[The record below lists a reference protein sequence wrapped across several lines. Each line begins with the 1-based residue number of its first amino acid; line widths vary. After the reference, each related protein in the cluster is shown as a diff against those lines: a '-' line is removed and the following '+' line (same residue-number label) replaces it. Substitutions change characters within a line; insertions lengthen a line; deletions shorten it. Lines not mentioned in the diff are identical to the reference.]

1 MKKHSPFKRWFFT
14 GLILLVPILV
24 TVYLFVGVVNAMDSL
39 ILLIPAAWQ
48 PDQIIGFHLP
58 GLGVLLTFI
67 IVLITGMIGTSF
79 IGRWLVRMGE
89 SIVERIP
96 LVRSVYSALKS
107 VLETV
112 LRDNQDAF
120 RRVVLIE
127 YPRRGAY
134 ALAFVSGTGE
144 AEVQQKTGENVISVF
159 VPTAPNP
166 TSGFL
171 LYVPEEETMPLDM
184 SVEDGMKC
192 VISAGVITPDWKP
205 PVQNANN

>member
-1 MKKHSPFKRWFFT
+1 MMKRHSPLKRWFFT

-24 TVYLFVGVVNAMDSL
+24 TIYLFLAIVRSMDGL
-39 ILLIPAAWQ
+39 IHLIPTAWQ
-48 PDQIIGFHLP
+48 PDVLIGFHIP
-58 GLGVLLTFI
+58 GLGIVLTLLVILLT
-67 IVLITGMIGTSF
+67 GMLGASF

-96 LVRSVYSALKS
+96 LVRSVYGALKS

-112 LRDNQDAF
+112 LRDNQDSF
-120 RRVVLIE
+120 RRVVLVE
-127 YPRRGAY
+127 YPRHGSY
-134 ALAFVSGTGE
+134 ALGFISGSGHG
-144 AEVQQKTGENVISVF
+144 EVQDKTEEKVVTVF

-171 LYVPEEETMPLDM
+171 LYIPENETTPLDM

-192 VISAGVITPDWKP
+192 VISAGVITPNWTP
-205 PVQNANN
+205 PGKG

>member
-1 MKKHSPFKRWFFT
+1 MKKHSHIKRWFFT

-24 TVYLFVGVVNAMDSL
+24 TVYLFLGVVNAMDGL
-39 ILLIPAAWQ
+39 IRLIPSAWQ
-48 PDQIIGFHLP
+48 PDQLIGFHIP
-58 GLGVLLTFI
+58 GLGVLLTLL
-67 IVLITGMIGTSF
+67 IVLITGMLGASF

-89 SIVERIP
+89 SVVERIP
-96 LVRSVYSALKS
+96 LVRSVYGALKN

-127 YPRRGAY
+127 YPRRGTY
-134 ALAFVSGTGE
+134 ALGFVSGTGKG
-144 AEVQQKTGENVISVF
+144 EVQQKTGENVITVF

-171 LYVPEEETMPLDM
+171 LYVPEEETTPLNM

-192 VISAGVITPDWKP
+192 VISAGVITPDWQP
-205 PVQNANN
+205 PA

>member
-1 MKKHSPFKRWFFT
+1 MKKHSPVKRWFFT

-24 TVYLFVGVVNAMDSL
+24 TVYLFLGVVNAMDGL
-39 ILLIPAAWQ
+39 IRLIPSAWQ
-48 PDQIIGFHLP
+48 PDQLIGFHIP
-58 GLGVLLTFI
+58 GLGVLLTLI
-67 IVLITGMIGTSF
+67 IVLVTGMLGTSF

-89 SIVERIP
+89 SVVERIP
-96 LVRSVYSALKS
+96 LVRSVYSALKN

-127 YPRRGAY
+127 YPRRGTY
-134 ALAFVSGTGE
+134 ALGFVSGTGE
-144 AEVQQKTGENVISVF
+144 GEVQQKTGENVITVF

-171 LYVPEEETMPLDM
+171 LYVPEKDTTALNM

-205 PVQNANN
+205 SAKKR